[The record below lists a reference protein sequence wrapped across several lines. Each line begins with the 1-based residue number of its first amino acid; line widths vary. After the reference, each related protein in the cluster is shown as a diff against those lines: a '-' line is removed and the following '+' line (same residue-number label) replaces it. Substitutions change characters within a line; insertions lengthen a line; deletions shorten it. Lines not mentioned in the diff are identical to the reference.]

1 MSLLEWSITLSA
13 VETQP
18 IPYYDNLPDF
28 LKAVKSIDSA
38 NRCFGIFSFE
48 QFGGPGEVIPPFRTS
63 TYVMALVT
71 EGSGTIHLDGIPYCV
86 KPGTLYVLRP
96 WTIRAIHK
104 QDQWQ
109 GYVMMF
115 TSEFVTKRSVL
126 SDPMSEYPF
135 YRKGAQPLIHITPDE
150 VEELYSQFGSI
161 DREFSNPNRS
171 KADRLDLTY
180 HLLQSLMIK
189 SRQIY
194 RQTLSAID
202 YSQPVSLVERF
213 QSLLQMYYLPDPA
226 QETPVLLTVHEAADR
241 LHIHPHYL
249 SDILKKYTG
258 KTALQHIRER
268 TAFEAQ
274 NLIRN
279 TDLTVAEIG
288 YQLRFEDPSNFTK
301 FFKSVL
307 GITPR
312 AYREQLYALAA

>member
-1 MSLLEWSITLSA
+1 MENQS
-13 VETQP
+13 

-28 LKAVKSIDSA
+28 LKAVKSIDST
-38 NRCFGIFSFE
+38 NRCFGLFPFE
-48 QFGGPGEVIPPFRTS
+48 QFGGPGEVIPPFRSS
-63 TYVMALVT
+63 TYVAALVT
-71 EGSGTIHLDGIPYCV
+71 EGTGTIHLDGVPYSV
-86 KPGTLYVLRP
+86 QPGTLYFLRP
-96 WTIRAIHK
+96 WTVRSIHK
-104 QDQWQ
+104 QDQWH
-109 GYVMMF
+109 GYVLMF
-115 TSEFVTKRSVL
+115 TSEYVTKRSVL
-126 SDPMSEYPF
+126 SDPMREYPF
-135 YRKGAQPLIHITPDE
+135 YRKGAQPLIHIAPAD
-150 VEELYSQFGSI
+150 VAELYSQIELI
-161 DREFSNPNRS
+161 DKEFAHPTRS
-171 KADRLDLTY
+171 KADRLDITY

-194 RQTLSAID
+194 RETLSATD

-213 QSLLQMYYLPDPA
+213 QSLLQMYYLPDPSQTA
-226 QETPVLLTVHEAADR
+226 PVLLTVHEAADR

-288 YQLRFEDPSNFTK
+288 YRLNFEDPSNFTK
-301 FFKSVL
+301 FFKSIM

-312 AYREQLYALAA
+312 AYRDQLYALAA

>member
-1 MSLLEWSITLSA
+1 MEAQS
-13 VETQP
+13 

-38 NRCFGIFSFE
+38 NRCFGIFPFE
-48 QFGGPGEVIPPFRTS
+48 QFGGPGELIPPFRSS
-63 TYVMALVT
+63 TYVAALVT
-71 EGSGTIHLDGIPYCV
+71 EGNGTIHLDGVPYRV
-86 KPGTLYVLRP
+86 RPGTLYVLRP
-96 WTIRAIHK
+96 WTVRAIHK
-104 QDQWQ
+104 EDQWR
-109 GYVMMF
+109 GYVLMF

-126 SDPMSEYPF
+126 SDPMHEYPF

-150 VEELYSQFGSI
+150 ASELASQFELIATESGH
-161 DREFSNPNRS
+161 PTRS
-171 KADRLDLTY
+171 KADRLDLIY
-180 HLLQSLMIK
+180 HLLQALMIK

-194 RQTLSAID
+194 RQTLSAIE

-213 QSLLQMYYLPDPA
+213 QSLLQTYYLPDPN

-279 TDLTVAEIG
+279 TNLTVAEIG
-288 YQLRFEDPSNFTK
+288 YQLHFDDPSNFTK
-301 FFKSVL
+301 FFKSIT
-307 GITPR
+307 GMTPR

>member
-1 MSLLEWSITLSA
+1 MEN
-13 VETQP
+13 QP

-28 LKAVKSIDSA
+28 LKAVKSIDST
-38 NRCFGIFSFE
+38 NRCFGIFPFE
-48 QFGGPGEVIPPFRTS
+48 QFGAPGELIPPFRSS
-63 TYVMALVT
+63 TYVAALVT
-71 EGSGTIHLDGIPYCV
+71 EGSGTIHLDGVPYDV
-86 KPGTLYVLRP
+86 KPGTLYGLRP
-96 WTIRAIHK
+96 WTVRSIHK
-104 QDQWQ
+104 QDQWH
-109 GYVMMF
+109 GYVLMF

-126 SDPMSEYPF
+126 ANPMHEYPF
-135 YRKGAQPLIHITPDE
+135 YRKGAQPLIHITPAE
-150 VEELYSQFGSI
+150 VVELHSQFELI
-161 DREFSNPNRS
+161 DKEFGNQNRS

-180 HLLQSLMIK
+180 HLLQALMIK

-194 RQTLSAID
+194 RQTLSAIE

-213 QSLLQMYYLPDPA
+213 QSLLQMYYLPDPG

-288 YQLRFEDPSNFTK
+288 YRLRFEDPSNFTK
-301 FFKSVL
+301 FFKSVM
-307 GITPR
+307 GMTPR
-312 AYREQLYALAA
+312 AYREQQYALAA